1 MFRSFGISSKITS
14 EVGYAK
20 KIPAQPFTRSHVARF
35 LMILESIIVIVV
47 LVLLFK
53 RLVRCPI
60 DSKPLVQVVVLGDVG
75 HSPRMQYH
83 ALSLADTGKV
93 SVELIGFSGSK
104 PLSAVTNHADI
115 RIRHIAALRFPSSW
129 KVPFV
134 VYAAMKVIV
143 ESTQL
148 FFVLIFTSYR
158 PECVLLQC
166 PPAVPSLGVCGL
178 VCLFS
183 GSKLVV
189 DYHNIT
195 HMHLGSKV
203 KSELLVSLVRIYES
217 WLSRLFVYSALCVSK
232 AMKQYLESEF
242 GLGSSTV
249 HVLYDR
255 AGPQFTGRTSA
266 SIKHDLEDRLMAQ
279 EIIKKRFSVYD
290 FVIASSTSW
299 TPDEDFDMLLEAL
312 VDLSAKT
319 VGKQSLLFI
328 TGKGEMKDSFVKKFD
343 SKNFN
348 NLHLVTAWV
357 SSSDYPLVLGAAD
370 VGVCLHTST
379 SGLDLPM
386 KVVDMLGSECPVLA
400 LKFPALQELLGT
412 EGGSVFSSAKELSA
426 GLLELLVGAQGKEKR
441 DRFSRFGAKFRQ
453 SSNWKS
459 EWMSCAWNPVFDKL
473 IPKRSRQSRRR
484 RIGS

>member
-1 MFRSFGISSKITS
+1 MFLI
-14 EVGYAK
+14 
-20 KIPAQPFTRSHVARF
+20 
-35 LMILESIIVIVV
+35 ILASIIVVV
-47 LVLLFK
+47 ILALLSK
-53 RLVRCPI
+53 RFLKCPV
-60 DSKPLVQVVVLGDVG
+60 DSKPFVQVIVLGDVG

-93 SVELIGFSGSK
+93 SVELVGFSGSK
-104 PLSAVTNHADI
+104 PLSAVANHADI

-134 VYAAMKVIV
+134 VYAVMKVIV
-143 ESTQL
+143 ESAQL
-148 FFVLIFTSYR
+148 FLVLMFTSYR

-166 PPAVPSLGVCGL
+166 PPAVPSLAVCGL
-178 VCLFS
+178 VCVLS

-203 KSELLVSLVRIYES
+203 KSEFLVSLVRKYES
-217 WLSRLFVYSALCVSK
+217 WFSRMFVYSALCVSK
-232 AMKQYLESEF
+232 AMKQYLECEF
-242 GLGSSTV
+242 GIKSSSV

-266 SIKHDLEDRLMAQ
+266 SAKHDLEGRLMAQ
-279 EIIKKRFSVYD
+279 EILKKRFSAYD
-290 FVIASSTSW
+290 FVIVSSTSW
-299 TPDEDFDMLLEAL
+299 TPDEDFDLLLEAV

-328 TGKGEMKDSFVKKFD
+328 TGKGEMKDSFVEKFN
-343 SKNFN
+343 SKNFIN
-348 NLHLVTAWV
+348 IHLVTAWV
-357 SSSDYPLVLGAAD
+357 SASDYPLVLGAAD
-370 VGVCLHTST
+370 VGVCMHTST

-400 LKFPALQELLGT
+400 LKFQALQELLGS
-412 EGGSVFSSAKELSA
+412 EGGCVFSSAEELTA
-426 GLLELLVGAQGKEKR
+426 GLLDLLVGPQGKEKR

-484 RIGS
+484 IGSGI